1 MKMKKNPKKW
11 NRKIIINKFQ
21 ICKLFCHL
29 SDMTDRIDILRNY
42 YNKNNKTRMELNQYF
57 LMNI

>member
-57 LMNI
+57 